1 MTDAYSTRI
10 LIIEDESVVQD
21 IYHRLFRSSGH
32 VLTFSDRGDQGLQLF
47 ERSPTF
53 DLVITDLMLPGLPGM
68 EVLRRIRQISPD
80 TPVVVATA
88 YGSIDSAVEAMKA
101 GACDY
106 ITKPFNNEAVQ
117 LVIQKALDR
126 GRLVQENQQLKRA
139 LDRKFGLESIIGHSE
154 PMREVF
160 ELVQRSAPSNAT
172 ILVRGESGTGK
183 ELIARAIHQ
192 NSARKARSFVPIH
205 AGAIPDTLLESH
217 LFGHVRGAFTGA
229 VSDKKGMFVL
239 ADGGTLFLDE
249 IGNLSL
255 ELQSKLLRVL
265 QERELMPVGSTRNV
279 RVDVR
284 LICAT
289 NADLEQMMRT
299 GTFREDLYYR
309 LNVIEISL
317 PPLRRRTGDLPLLL
331 DHFLRKFE
339 QTNQRTPSVVHPSV
353 LSLLEDYP
361 WPGNVRELE
370 NLAERLVI
378 LARDGQITRDLL
390 PPSIAS
396 SAPSATDT
404 PQARQSDFSIPLAKQ
419 IQDLERSL
427 VLGALEAADGVQ
439 KKAAELLG
447 MKNTTLS
454 EMMKR
459 MGLR

>member
-1 MTDAYSTRI
+1 MTEANAARI
-10 LIIEDESVVQD
+10 LIVEDEAVVQD

-32 VLTFSDRGDQGLQLF
+32 VLTFSDRGDEGLLLF
-47 ERSPTF
+47 ERNPNF
-53 DLVITDLMLPGLPGM
+53 DLVVTDLMLPGLPGM
-68 EVLRRIRQISPD
+68 EVLRRIRQISQD

-101 GACDY
+101 GANDY
-106 ITKPFNNEAVQ
+106 ITKPFNNEAVL
-117 LVIQKALDR
+117 LVVQKALDR

-139 LDRKFGLESIIGHSE
+139 LDHKFGFESIIGHSK
-154 PMREVF
+154 PMTEIF
-160 ELVQRSAPSNAT
+160 ELVQRSAPSNAS

-192 NSARKARSFVPIH
+192 NSARKNRAFVPIH

-229 VSDKKGMFVL
+229 ISDKKGMFLL

-279 RVDVR
+279 KVDVR

-299 GTFREDLYYR
+299 GSFREDLYYR
-309 LNVIEISL
+309 LNVIEVCL

-331 DHFLRKFE
+331 DYFLRKFE
-339 QTNQRTPSVVHPSV
+339 QANQRCVSVVSPDV
-353 LSLLEDYP
+353 LSTLERYP

-370 NLAERLVI
+370 NLVERLVI
-378 LARDGQITRDLL
+378 LAKDGQITAQLL
-390 PPSIAS
+390 PANFAS
-396 SAPSATDT
+396 TSGVEANASKPVDLTV
-404 PQARQSDFSIPLAKQ
+404 PLAKQ
-419 IQDLERSL
+419 IQELERRL
-427 VLGALEAADGVQ
+427 VQYALETTGGVQ
-439 KKAAELLG
+439 KQAAELLG

-459 MGLR
+459 LGLR